1 MASECFKPEP
11 LAIDSSL
18 CFVTAIESF
27 SRQLNLSLPPLKL
40 PFRPPPFPFD
50 FPQSKLI
57 PKSRFVV
64 DAFGHAGE
72 YSLSYFLSHFHSDH
86 YGGLSPTWCKGI
98 IFCSHL
104 TARLLVE
111 VLKVPLPFVQPLPLR
126 EPITIDGCEVILVD
140 ANHCPGAV
148 QFLFKI
154 PCGDGK
160 FERYVHTG
168 DFRFCA
174 SMKVDP
180 ILEIFIGSDAVFL
193 DTTYCN
199 PKFIFPSQEESIEYI
214 VNIIQKIGGASKG
227 STGNV
232 LFLVATYVI
241 GKEKILL
248 QIASRCN
255 RKILVDARKMTV
267 LRVLGY
273 GESGVFTEHESESD
287 VHVVGWNVLGETWP
301 YVRPNFVK
309 MKDIMVEKGYS
320 KVVGFVPTGWTY
332 EVKHNKF
339 SVRSKDSLEVHLVP
353 YSEHSNYNE
362 LREYVKFLRPRRVV
376 PTVGLDVDKLDSKHA
391 DKIKKH
397 FAGLVDEMANRKE
410 FLKGFHRG
418 SGEMSDDVDEN
429 ATKAEN
435 EFREFE
441 EKEVSSGIEITVK
454 IEACSSGTELSSLQ
468 EVGSTNQFE
477 SNDEEQQKIIQ
488 ELRECLPAWVTQDQI
503 LDLISSS
510 GRNVVDAVSNFYERE
525 TEFYEHITTLTDNL
539 PKYQSKVLDSPFTFP
554 ATDIKKVILGKVDIS
569 SGQASK
575 SSSPRGTTKSK
586 TSPGKRKRNVQ
597 DKPKNKPKKNSSLQ
611 SGGSKQSTITK
622 FFKKASHLSEGPK
635 MESTEEQSCQDQ
647 SSPND
652 ITEYVNK
659 IDKFIQI
666 INGDESLKKLVASLL
681 VKTNGDM
688 NMALDL
694 YYANPQEEGLGQ
706 NEKGQIFSGNPV
718 QTESSLNECLSTQ
731 KENMLENVGRGTDL
745 SKLSGS
751 MKKINETFVS
761 LPPEEYDPDKHA
773 CWRYGQPAPYI
784 HLVRTFDLLEEEKGK
799 IKATSMLCNMFR
811 SLLVLSSEDV
821 LPAVYLC
828 TNKIAA
834 DHENMVQ
841 VII

>member
-301 YVRPNFVK
+301 YFRPNFVK

-706 NEKGQIFSGNPV
+706 IEKGQIFSGNPV

-761 LPPEEYDPDKHA
+761 LPPEEYDPDKHGL
-773 CWRYGQPAPYI
+773 Y
-784 HLVRTFDLLEEEKGK
+784 
-799 IKATSMLCNMFR
+799 
-811 SLLVLSSEDV
+811 
-821 LPAVYLC
+821 
-828 TNKIAA
+828 
-834 DHENMVQ
+834 
-841 VII
+841 

>member
-1 MASECFKPEP
+1 M
-11 LAIDSSL
+11 
-18 CFVTAIESF
+18 
-27 SRQLNLSLPPLKL
+27 
-40 PFRPPPFPFD
+40 
-50 FPQSKLI
+50 
-57 PKSRFVV
+57 
-64 DAFGHAGE
+64 
-72 YSLSYFLSHFHSDH
+72 
-86 YGGLSPTWCKGI
+86 
-98 IFCSHL
+98 
-104 TARLLVE
+104 VE
-111 VLKVPLPFVQPLPLR
+111 VLKVPSPFVLSLPLR
-126 EPITIDGCEVILVD
+126 EPVTIDGCEVILVD

-154 PCGDGK
+154 PSGDDGK

-168 DFRFCA
+168 DFRFCD
-174 SMKVDP
+174 SMRVDP
-180 ILEIFIGSDAVFL
+180 IFERFIGSDAVFL
-193 DTTYCN
+193 DTTYCD

-214 VNIIQKIGGASKG
+214 VNIIQKLGGESKG
-227 STGNV
+227 SMGSV

-241 GKEKILL
+241 GKEKILF

-255 RKILVDARKMTV
+255 RKIMVDARKMTV
-267 LRVLGY
+267 LRVLGHS
-273 GESGVFTEHESESD
+273 ESGVFTEHESESD

-301 YVRPNFVK
+301 YFRPNFVK
-309 MKDIMVEKGYS
+309 MNDIMVEKGYS

-332 EVKHNKF
+332 ELKHNKF
-339 SVRSKDSLEVHLVP
+339 SVKSKDSLEIHLVP

-418 SGEMSDDVDEN
+418 SSEMSDDVDEN
-429 ATKAEN
+429 ATKAVN
-435 EFREFE
+435 EFRDV
-441 EKEVSSGIEITVK
+441 EKKEISSCLERSVK
-454 IEACSSGTELSSLQ
+454 TETCSSGMGLSSLQ
-468 EVGSTNQFE
+468 EVVFTDLSI
-477 SNDEEQQKIIQ
+477 SNDEEQKKIIQ

-525 TEFYEHITTLTDNL
+525 TEFCEHITTLTDNL
-539 PKYQSKVLDSPFTFP
+539 PKFQSKVLDSSLTFP
-554 ATDIKKVILGKVDIS
+554 ATDMKKKVVLGNFDIS

-575 SSSPRGTTKSK
+575 LSSPRGMTKSK
-586 TSPGKRKRNVQ
+586 ASPGKRKRNIQ
-597 DKPKNKPKKNSSLQ
+597 DKPKNKSKKNSSLQ

-622 FFKKASHLSEGPK
+622 FFRKASHLSEGAK
-635 MESTEEQSCQDQ
+635 MESPVQQSCQDQ

-694 YYANPQEEGLGQ
+694 YYANPQERLGQ
-706 NEKGQIFSGNPV
+706 NEKGRIFRGNPV
-718 QTESSLNECLSTQ
+718 QTESNLDECLSTQ
-731 KENMLENVGRGTDL
+731 KENMLENDGLVTDF

-751 MKKINETFVS
+751 VKKINEPFVS
-761 LPPEEYDPDKHA
+761 LPPEKYDPVEHGL
-773 CWRYGQPAPYI
+773 Y
-784 HLVRTFDLLEEEKGK
+784 
-799 IKATSMLCNMFR
+799 
-811 SLLVLSSEDV
+811 
-821 LPAVYLC
+821 
-828 TNKIAA
+828 
-834 DHENMVQ
+834 
-841 VII
+841 